1 MKLTAIAKAK
11 ATLALG
17 ILTTGVMTAESQTVN
32 AKVKLDETQRK
43 YYINM
48 LKDYYSQESY
58 ESTNISVK
66 SEDYYGSNV
75 LNFNQRNKNFKVFL
89 IGDDRNKY
97 KELTHG
103 RDVFAVPELID
114 TKGGIYS
121 VGGITKKNVRSV
133 FGYVSH
139 PGLQVKKVDPKDGFS
154 IKELFFIQKEE
165 VSLKELD
172 FKIRKML
179 VEKYRLYKGASD
191 KGRIVI
197 NMKDEKKH
205 EIDLSEKLSFDRMFD
220 VLDSKQIKNIEVNLN

>member
-1 MKLTAIAKAK
+1 MKLTAIAK

-133 FGYVSH
+133 FGFVSH
-139 PGLQVKKVDPKDGFS
+139 PGLLVKKIDHKHGFS

-179 VEKYRLYKGASD
+179 VEKYRLYKGTAD

-220 VLDSKQIKNIEVNLN
+220 MLDSKQIKNIEVNLN

>member
-1 MKLTAIAKAK
+1 MKLTAIAK

-154 IKELFFIQKEE
+154 IKGLFFIQKEE

>member
-1 MKLTAIAKAK
+1 MKLTAIAK

-139 PGLQVKKVDPKDGFS
+139 PGLQVKKVDPKDGFL

>member
-1 MKLTAIAKAK
+1 MKLTAIAK

-89 IGDDRNKY
+89 IGDDRKKY

>member
-1 MKLTAIAKAK
+1 MKLTAIAKAI
-11 ATLALG
+11 LALG

-114 TKGGIYS
+114 TKGGIYT

-179 VEKYRLYKGASD
+179 VEKYRLYKGTAD

-220 VLDSKQIKNIEVNLN
+220 MLDSKQIKNIEVNLN

>member
-1 MKLTAIAKAK
+1 MSVCFEALYNKGRCFKLRNKTIQYNRLEHRNMKLTVLAK

-17 ILTTGVMTAESQTVN
+17 ILTTGVMTAESQTVH
-32 AKVKLDETQRK
+32 AKVKLDETQRQ

-97 KELTHG
+97 KELMHG

-114 TKGGIYS
+114 TKGGIYT
-121 VGGITKKNVRSV
+121 VGGITKEKC
-133 FGYVSH
+133 
-139 PGLQVKKVDPKDGFS
+139 
-154 IKELFFIQKEE
+154 E
-165 VSLKELD
+165 
-172 FKIRKML
+172 IRVWLCKSS
-179 VEKYRLYKGASD
+179 RTAS
-191 KGRIVI
+191 
-197 NMKDEKKH
+197 
-205 EIDLSEKLSFDRMFD
+205 
-220 VLDSKQIKNIEVNLN
+220 

>member
-1 MKLTAIAKAK
+1 MKLTAIAK

-48 LKDYYSQESY
+48 LKDYYSQEIY

-114 TKGGIYS
+114 TKGGIYT

-179 VEKYRLYKGASD
+179 VEKYRLYKGTAD

-220 VLDSKQIKNIEVNLN
+220 MLDSKQIKNIEVNLN